1 MADITQIELHSSL
14 ARGQLLVNRVHATE
28 ALGRPFQYDLD
39 LFSPDAGLDLDAL
52 AGDKMTIEIATS
64 EGSRY
69 FNGYVAEIAQGAAA
83 GRYTRYHAT
92 LRPFFWLLTR
102 ASDSRIYKKST
113 VPDIIK
119 EAIGRLGVGD
129 VNDKGLQN
137 GYLAREYVVQYRET
151 YFDFLSRLMEEE
163 GIYYWF
169 EHDKDQHVMML
180 GDDRAAHKTVSGY
193 EKLAFI
199 DPKVNANPREEH
211 FSELRVSHGVVTGT
225 YAVNDYDFEVPG
237 ADLQAKS
244 SKPLKHKHASLEQY
258 DPIAGYVDAV
268 DAGNDGDGNRTDR
281 GELFAR
287 IRLEALQAQHDRVAG
302 RSNARGLTTGALFEI
317 TGHPRDDQNRE
328 LLVIGAEYRLF
339 QPGFDAASSTG
350 RENVKTEGAE
360 KPEDEP
366 MFQARYFM
374 QPGKTPFRPERT
386 TPRPFMLGPHTATV
400 IGEGEIWTDKYGRI
414 KVHFPWDREDTE
426 GCWLR
431 VAQAWAGAGWGALH
445 IPRVGQEVIVQFI
458 EGDINRPIVIGSL
471 YNGKN
476 APPFGQ
482 PGDATRSGL
491 LTRSSSGGGAD
502 DANELSFEDK
512 TGEEQIK
519 IHAQKNMDTEVE
531 NDQTLWVGRD
541 RKNVIDNDQSEE
553 VKGNKTIHVHKKH
566 TEDIDADMS
575 LRVKQNVEE
584 NIGGSRT
591 IEVTGDHNENITGKQ
606 GVTVA
611 KDAGWSAGGGGS
623 IDFGGEGSFS
633 TGKKMTQ
640 SAGADYD
647 LSSKDNSNISVGKN
661 LSLTVDHEAGIKV
674 EGGLTIS
681 VTKDATVTVKGT
693 NKNEITKAYG
703 VKAKEITL
711 EADSKI
717 TIKQGGASITLEGGD
732 IVIKGG
738 NIDFKGNSAIN
749 MKASKLTQN

>member
-14 ARGQLLVNRVHATE
+14 KKGDLLVQRVHATE

-39 LFSPDAGLDLDAL
+39 LLSPDPALDLDAL
-52 AGDKMTIEIATS
+52 AGDKMTIEISTP
-64 EGSRY
+64 EGPRY
-69 FNGYVAEIAQGAAA
+69 FDGIVAEVSQGAAS

-92 LRPFFWLLTR
+92 LRPFFWLLSR
-102 ASDSRIYKKST
+102 ASDSRIYKKSS
-113 VPDIIK
+113 VPAIIK

-129 VNDKGLQN
+129 VDDKGLQN
-137 GYLAREYVVQYRET
+137 TYLDREYVVQYRET

-169 EHDKDQHVMML
+169 KHDKGQHVMML
-180 GDDRAAHKTVSGY
+180 GDDHASHKTVSGY

-211 FSELRVSHGVVTGT
+211 FSELKVSHLVVTGAF
-225 YAVNDYDFEVPG
+225 AVNDFDFEVPG

-244 SKPLKHKHASLEQY
+244 SRPLKHKHASLEQY
-258 DPIAGYVDAV
+258 DPLAGYVDAV
-268 DAGNDGDGNRTDR
+268 DAGNDGDGSRTDR

-287 IRLEALQAQHDRVAG
+287 VRLEALQAQHDRVAG
-302 RSNARGLTTGALFEI
+302 RSNARGLVTGALFEI

-328 LLVIGAEYRLF
+328 LLVIGAEYKLF

-350 RENVKTEGAE
+350 QTNVKEGE
-360 KPEDEP
+360 TKPEDEP
-366 MFQARYFM
+366 MYQARFFM

-386 TPRPFMLGPHTATV
+386 TPRPFMRGPHTALV
-400 IGEGEIWTDKYGRI
+400 VGDGEIWTDKYGRI

-431 VAQAWAGAGWGALH
+431 VAQTWAGAGWGALH
-445 IPRVGQEVIVQFI
+445 IPRVGQEVIVEFI
-458 EGDINRPIVIGSL
+458 EGDVNRPIVMGSL

-491 LTRSSSGGGAD
+491 LTRSSSGGSAD
-502 DANELSFEDK
+502 TANELSFEDK
-512 TGEEQIK
+512 SGEEQIK

-531 NDQTLWVGRD
+531 NDQTLWVGGNRTNTID
-541 RKNVIDNDQSEE
+541 KNQSEE
-553 VKGNKTIHVHKKH
+553 VKGEKKIKVHKNH
-566 TEDIDADMS
+566 TEDIDENMS
-575 LRVKQNVEE
+575 LRVLKNVEE
-584 NIGGSRT
+584 NIGGSHT
-591 IEVTGDHNENITGKQ
+591 VETGGDHNENISGKQ

-611 KDAGWSAGGGGS
+611 KDAAWSAGGGGS

-633 TGKKMTQ
+633 TGAKMTQ
-640 SAGADYD
+640 SAGAAYNF
-647 LSSKDNSNISVGKN
+647 SSKDDSTFSVGKK
-661 LSLTVDHEAGIKV
+661 LTLTVAKDAGIKV
-674 EGGLTIS
+674 EGALTVS
-681 VTKDATVTVKGT
+681 VTKDATVTVKGA
-693 NKNEITKAYG
+693 NKNEVTKAYG
-703 VKAKEITL
+703 LKAKEITI

-717 TIKQGGASITLEGGD
+717 ILKQGGATITLESGN

-738 NIDFKGNSAIN
+738 TIDIKGDSAIN